1 MTDPHPAPADLFSTD
16 PGTQPASE
24 PVTPDSAT
32 EHAPVLPPAYP
43 DRAAWGTATPL
54 RAWQAAALD
63 KYFAEQPRDFLAVA
77 TPGAGKTTFAL
88 TAAAELLSRRVVE
101 RVTVVAPTEH
111 LKTQWAEAAA
121 RAGIPIDP
129 TYSGKKGPTSKDYVG
144 VAVTYAGVAANPLA
158 LRIRTERFKTLVILD
173 EVHHAGDALSWGE
186 SVREAFEPAHRRLAL
201 TGTPFRSDVNPIPFV
216 RYAPGSDGI
225 PRSVADYPYGYAHA
239 LADHVVRP
247 VLFLAYSGE
256 MQWRTRAGDE
266 VAARLGE
273 PLTKDLT
280 QQALRTALDPGGS
293 WMPSVLAAADKRL
306 TEVRRHVPDAG
317 GLVIA
322 SDQESARAYAG
333 LMKTITGEKPVL
345 VLSDEKLASKRI
357 AQFSEGDQRWM
368 VAVRMVSEGVDVP
381 RLAVGVWATTT
392 ATPLYFAQAVGRFVR
407 ARKRGET
414 ASVFLPSVPNL
425 LGFASEMEVQRD
437 HVLGRRIND
446 EDDIFA
452 AEEQLLA
459 QANAEEG
466 ASDDELGTF
475 EAMGSEAR
483 FDRVLYDGGEFGHEG
498 EVHVGSEEEMDF
510 LGIPGLLE
518 ADQVRDLLRL
528 RQSERRKQQDKQR
541 ATSSTPADVQRDVE
555 REMSTHEQLAVL
567 RRELNGLVAAWNH
580 RTGQPHGVIHSA
592 LRKECGGPAAAAATA
607 AQLQQRIDTIR
618 GWAAQRRTS

>member
-1 MTDPHPAPADLFSTD
+1 MRDVTDPSSAPPL
-16 PGTQPASE
+16 Q
-24 PVTPDSAT
+24 
-32 EHAPVLPPAYP
+32 LPPAYP

-54 RAWQAAALD
+54 RAWQTAALE
-63 KYFAEQPRDFLAVA
+63 KYFSQAPKDFLAVA

-88 TAAAELLSRRVVE
+88 TAAAELLSRRVVD

-144 VAVTYAGVAANPLA
+144 VAVTYAGVATNPLA
-158 LRIRTERFKTLVILD
+158 HRIRTERFKTLVILD
-173 EVHHAGDALSWGE
+173 EVHHAGDARSWGDA
-186 SVREAFEPAHRRLAL
+186 VREAFDPAQRRLAL
-201 TGTPFRSDVNPIPFV
+201 TGTPFRSDINPIPFV
-216 RYAPGSDGI
+216 SYAPGSDGV
-225 PRSVADYPYGYAHA
+225 PRSVADYTYGYAHA

-247 VLFLAYSGE
+247 VLFMAYSGE

-266 VAARLGE
+266 IAARLGE

-280 QQALRTALDPGGS
+280 NQALRTALDPAGS
-293 WMPSVLAAADKRL
+293 WMPAVLEAADKRL

-322 SDQESARAYAG
+322 TDQDSARAYAA
-333 LMKTITGEKPVL
+333 LLKAITGEKPTV

-357 AQFSEGDQRWM
+357 AAFTESDDRWM

-381 RLAVGVWATTT
+381 RLAVGVYATTT
-392 ATPLYFAQAVGRFVR
+392 ATPLFFAQAVGRFVR

-414 ASVFLPSVPNL
+414 ASVFLPSVPHL
-425 LGFASEMEVQRD
+425 LGHASEMEVQRD
-437 HVLGRRIND
+437 HVLGRKITD
-446 EDDIFA
+446 EDDLFA
-452 AEEQLLA
+452 AEDDLLA
-459 QANAEEG
+459 RANAAEA
-466 ASDDELGTF
+466 ASAEELGSF

-528 RQSERRKQQDKQR
+528 RQSERAKVQR
-541 ATSSTPADVQRDVE
+541 RTSSTPEDIVRDV
-555 REMSTHEQLAVL
+555 STHEHLATL

-580 RTGQPHGVIHSA
+580 RTGQPHGVTHAA
-592 LRKECGGPAAAAATA
+592 LRKECGGPAAAVATA
-607 AQLQQRIDTIR
+607 DQLQGRIDRIR
-618 GWAAQRRTS
+618 DWAAQRRSS